1 MKALLKGLFYLIVL
15 LAVVFAGGGLLLPD
29 KSHVERSA
37 TIDRPPA
44 QVYAMLDS
52 FKRFNEWSPWYQLE
66 PDAKYSYSGP
76 DSGVGAGMAWEGK
89 KVGRGSQR
97 IAESVPQSKI
107 AVALDFDG
115 SQATATYTLVA
126 EGEGTRV
133 TWALDS
139 DHGYNLMGRWI
150 GLLMEKMVGKDYEQG
165 LARLKQVL
173 ENDPR

>member
-29 KSHVERSA
+29 KTHVERSA
-37 TIDRPPA
+37 VIQRPPA
-44 QVYAMLDS
+44 QVFAMLDS
-52 FKRFNEWSPWYQLE
+52 FKRFNEWSPWYALE
-66 PDAKYSYSGP
+66 PDAKYRYSGP
-76 DSGVGAGMAWEGK
+76 ESGVGAGMAWEGK
-89 KVGRGSQR
+89 QVGRGSQR
-97 IAESVPQSKI
+97 IAESVPPSRI

-115 SQATATYTLVA
+115 SQARATYTLAA

-139 DHGYNLMGRWI
+139 DHGYNLMARWI